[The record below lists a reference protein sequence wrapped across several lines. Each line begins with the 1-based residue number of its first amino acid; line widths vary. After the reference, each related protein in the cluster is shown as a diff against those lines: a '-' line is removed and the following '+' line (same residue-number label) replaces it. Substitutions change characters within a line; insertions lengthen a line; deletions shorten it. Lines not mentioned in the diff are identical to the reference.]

1 MVRLVDSSVPVGNGT
16 KKTATMTF
24 RIDENIVTKLRD
36 EADNREISLN
46 TLVNQILKR
55 FVEWDLF
62 EPKLGLIPMAK
73 PLVVE
78 LFENMSENEIADI
91 AKHVGKNTVRDTALF
106 MKHKMDLESFL
117 NWFETRMKA
126 SFVEVSH
133 RIAEDGKHSY
143 ILKHDLGRNWS
154 IYHKII
160 LELIF
165 NDVLGKRINDIIV
178 SSTMLS
184 FSVFET

>member
-1 MVRLVDSSVPVGNGT
+1 MVHLDDSSVPVDNGT
-16 KKTATMTF
+16 KKTSTMTF

-78 LFENMSENEIADI
+78 LFENMSEDEIVDI
-91 AKHVGKNTVRDTALF
+91 ARRVGKNTVRDTALF

-154 IYHKII
+154 IYHRII

-165 NDVLGKRINDIIV
+165 NDVLGKRINDTIV
-178 SSTMLS
+178 SPTMLS

>member
-1 MVRLVDSSVPVGNGT
+1 MVLLDDSSVPVGNGT
-16 KKTATMTF
+16 KKTTTMTF

-78 LFENMSENEIADI
+78 LFENMSEDEMADM
-91 AKHVGKNTVRDTALF
+91 ARRVGANTVRDIALF

-126 SFVEVSH
+126 LFVEVSH
-133 RIAEDGKHSY
+133 RKAEDGKHSY
-143 ILKHDLGRNWS
+143 ILKHNLGRNWS

-165 NDVLGKRINDIIV
+165 NDVLGKRINNIV
-178 SSTMLS
+178 ASPTMLS
-184 FSVFET
+184 FSIFET

>member
-1 MVRLVDSSVPVGNGT
+1 MFRLDDSSVAVGNGT
-16 KKTATMTF
+16 KRTATMTF
-24 RIDENIVTKLRD
+24 RIDENIVAKLRD

-46 TLVNQILKR
+46 TLVNRILKR

-126 SFVEVSH
+126 SFVEV
-133 RIAEDGKHSY
+133 
-143 ILKHDLGRNWS
+143 
-154 IYHKII
+154 
-160 LELIF
+160 
-165 NDVLGKRINDIIV
+165 IV
-178 SSTMLS
+178 
-184 FSVFET
+184 